1 MEVREQGCLSGIK
14 CLLIALLGR
23 RPAGPPGSTSSQAH
37 RMTSAPATWNRV
49 RVGIGRRRR
58 TLPVLIALL
67 LALSVPVAAASQS
80 LKGSRASVDRQAR
93 VAGEHDFSYLT
104 TGARVLAFAD
114 RGLLVRVRSGADLE
128 LHGVSYPYARP
139 EAALFV
145 GRLSSQYR
153 SACGERLVITSL
165 TRPTTRQPRNASE
178 RSVHP
183 TGMALDIRYSRSAS
197 CRRWLEA
204 LLLDLEKQGVLE
216 ATRERF
222 PPHYHVAVFPR
233 QYKAYVDG
241 LGGAPTTRVASA
253 QPTRAASPQPS
264 VTPYKVRRGDSLW
277 TIARAHGTTVADL
290 RSRNNLANSR
300 IFAGQV
306 LEVPHGR

>member
-1 MEVREQGCLSGIK
+1 MFINSGAWPGATRPHSSTSSHAPRMTTPPTMRNRAPIGFGRVAGALF
-14 CLLIALLGR
+14 LLVLAGLA
-23 RPAGPPGSTSSQAH
+23 RPAGI
-37 RMTSAPATWNRV
+37 R
-49 RVGIGRRRR
+49 
-58 TLPVLIALL
+58 
-67 LALSVPVAAASQS
+67 SQS

-93 VAGEHDFSYLT
+93 IAQEHDFSYLT
-104 TGARVLAFAD
+104 TGKRVQVFVD
-114 RGLLVRVRSGADLE
+114 NGLLVRVRPGTHVE

-145 GRLSSQYR
+145 ERLASQYH
-153 SACGERLVITSL
+153 SACGERLVVTSL
-165 TRPTTRQPRNASE
+165 TRPTSRQPRNASE

-197 CRRWLEA
+197 CRKWLE
-204 LLLDLEKQGVLE
+204 GVLLGLEGSGVIE

-233 QYKAYVDG
+233 QYKAYVDRLE
-241 LGGAPTTRVASA
+241 LGGATRIASA
-253 QPTRAASPQPS
+253 AAAPEPVRAPASATAPS

-277 TIARAHGTTVADL
+277 TIARAHGTTVNEL
-290 RSRNNLANSR
+290 RDRNNLRNSR

-306 LEVPHGR
+306 LEVPRGR